1 MRAAAWASLKPD
13 EERSLVCDGGGIL
26 ASLVDELIEKALVL
40 LGAVAS
46 LDLEIEVNVARIE
59 IWERQMVPLSWM
71 GLICAWTACR
81 WRMNNINIE

>member
-26 ASLVDELIEKALVL
+26 ASLVDELVEEALVW

-46 LDLEIEVNVARIE
+46 LDLEIEVNVA
-59 IWERQMVPLSWM
+59 
-71 GLICAWTACR
+71 
-81 WRMNNINIE
+81 